1 MMKGSIK
8 CHLLLYLLGM
18 INSGS
23 PLCLVTPLEVA
34 NLQTAMVTISSIKSL
49 GQTLQRREWCNTV
62 ALEYRELQYVLVL
75 CVTV

>member
-18 INSGS
+18 IDSSS
-23 PLCLVTPLEVA
+23 PLCLVTPLEVT
-34 NLQTAMVTISSIKSL
+34 NLPTTMVTISSIKSL
-49 GQTLQRREWCNTV
+49 GLTLQREWCNTV

-75 CVTV
+75 CVSV